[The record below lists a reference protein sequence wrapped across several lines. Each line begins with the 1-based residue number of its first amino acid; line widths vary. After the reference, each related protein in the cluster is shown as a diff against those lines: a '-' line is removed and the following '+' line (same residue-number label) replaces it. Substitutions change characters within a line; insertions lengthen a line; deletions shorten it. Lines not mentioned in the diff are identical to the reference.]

1 MPSGLEAKVECVEPG
16 GNRVG
21 LISSSRAHRPDSAF
35 RPLVSALAKTSTSGL
50 TPKFSTDHSVPVRQK
65 PIWISSTTSSTP

>member
-35 RPLVSALAKTSTSGL
+35 QAVGQRLGDQHVSL